1 MLIPLQ
7 KLVNTFNI
15 QITGILHVG
24 AHECEEQTAY
34 LEQKVNNDNIYWV
47 EAMQEKVD
55 LMKKSNDFINIY
67 QAVIDKE
74 DDNDIVFNVADNGQS
89 SSMLEFGTHQLHHPH
104 VKMISKRNLKT
115 TRLDTLIKR
124 NQISIE
130 NVNFMNLDIQGAE
143 LNALISMGEYLKN
156 IDYIY
161 TEVNTEY
168 VYKNCALLSDLD
180 AFLGANGVKRV
191 TAAIYQQYGWGDAFY
206 VRSS

>member
-104 VKMISKRNLKT
+104 VKMISNKLRTSNIKSISPSVLLINSCCYTFKT
-115 TRLDTLIKR
+115 IG
-124 NQISIE
+124 S
-130 NVNFMNLDIQGAE
+130 
-143 LNALISMGEYLKN
+143 
-156 IDYIY
+156 
-161 TEVNTEY
+161 
-168 VYKNCALLSDLD
+168 
-180 AFLGANGVKRV
+180 
-191 TAAIYQQYGWGDAFY
+191 
-206 VRSS
+206 